1 MTLPSKPSP
10 HELGV
15 AGVVR
20 STWER
25 VLGRPVEW
33 GDDFFDLGGDSLTAL
48 TVAVDIAQ
56 ATGLVVPTGWL
67 YRHPRI
73 ADAVRALL
81 RSPAASI
88 SAPIPLP
95 RQGRH
100 PVSFQQEGL
109 LAVMRHIGGE
119 HRYQVAYAVALDAR
133 VDVGRLRAAAER
145 MPDRHPAL
153 ATRLVRCGDALV
165 QDVHTVLPPLLEDVV
180 AGGAP
185 VDEVMDRWASAAI
198 VLDGPLARTGLVQG
212 AGERRFV
219 LAAHQMVM
227 DPWSWGL
234 LLRDLA
240 VLYAEPDARDAPRLS
255 YSDYA
260 RWQHTHLTGQTY
272 ARHLDFWQQAADG
285 SPAGGVGLPG
295 APSGIAPAGPAARL
309 PLQVPGEVVAE
320 LEERSRVMGA
330 SLFEALLALFQLAVG
345 RWAGTDD
352 VLVASA
358 TASRTA
364 PGTEDVAGFFVNG
377 RFTRTRITAGTTADL
392 VEQVKHS
399 WRAAEEHRELH
410 LEKTLFDL
418 GRPDM
423 ANVKFSLN
431 TIPGLVHLPALG
443 GRKLR
448 TVPVTGAAS
457 ARRHVSVGL
466 TRVEGGLA
474 GALTYRTDLLTQDAV
489 ADLIS
494 DLDQLLRAFA
504 ADPDQPIALAHR

>member
-1 MTLPSKPSP
+1 MASSVKPP
-10 HELGV
+10 PNEFG
-15 AGVVR
+15 AAEAVR

-25 VLGRPVEW
+25 VLGCPVEW

-48 TVAVDIAQ
+48 SVAADIAQ
-56 ATGLVVPTGWL
+56 ATGLVVPAGWL

-81 RSPAASI
+81 RSPAADI

-100 PVSFQQEGL
+100 PLSSQQDGL

-133 VDVGRLRAAAER
+133 MDAGRLRAAWQR

-153 ATRLVRCGDALV
+153 ATRLVPCGDTFV
-165 QDVHTVLPPLLEDVV
+165 QDVHAALSPPLEHVV
-180 AGGAP
+180 VSSGAS
-185 VDEVMDRWASAAI
+185 VGKVTDRWACADIA
-198 VLDGPLARTGLVQG
+198 LDGPLARAGLIQG
-212 AGERRFV
+212 AGEIRFV

-240 VLYAEPDARDAPRLS
+240 VLYADPDAGGAPRLA

-260 RWQHTHLTGQTY
+260 RWQHTHLTGQNY
-272 ARHLDFWQQAADG
+272 ARHLRFWQEAADG
-285 SPAGGVGLPG
+285 SPAGGARLPG
-295 APSGIAPAGPAARL
+295 APGVIAPAGPAARL
-309 PLQVPGEVVAE
+309 PLQVPGELVAV
-320 LEERSRVMGA
+320 LDERSRSLGA

-358 TASRTA
+358 TASRTV
-364 PGTEDVAGFFVNG
+364 PTEDVAGFFVNG
-377 RFTRTRITAGTTADL
+377 RFTRTRIIAGTAADL
-392 VEQVKHS
+392 VDQVKHS

-431 TIPGLVHLPALG
+431 TIPGLTHLPDLG
-443 GRKLR
+443 GRR
-448 TVPVTGAAS
+448 MRAVPVTGAAS

-466 TRVEGGLA
+466 TRVEDGLA
-474 GALTYRTDLLTQDAV
+474 GALTYRTDLLTQDTV
-489 ADLIS
+489 ADLMA

-504 ADPDQPIALAHR
+504 ADPDQPLSLARR